1 MAKKN
6 TNPDYNATMKEAIAE
21 YKQWL
26 KDRKTDRLATA
37 RKAAAI
43 RRATLKA
50 RKVKSYRV

>member
-1 MAKKN
+1 MAKKM
-6 TNPDYNATMKEAIAE
+6 TNPDYNAQMKEAIAE

-43 RRATLKA
+43 RRATLAAA
-50 RKVKSYRV
+50 RLKGKK

>member
-43 RRATLKA
+43 RRATLTA
-50 RKVKSYRV
+50 RKKKSYRV